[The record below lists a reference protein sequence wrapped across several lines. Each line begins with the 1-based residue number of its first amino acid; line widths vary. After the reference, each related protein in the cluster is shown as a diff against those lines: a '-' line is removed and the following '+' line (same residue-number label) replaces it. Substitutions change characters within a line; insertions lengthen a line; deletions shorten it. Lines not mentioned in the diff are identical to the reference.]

1 MASIFLMPQAVP
13 LPSQSKIAGLPG
25 QAGTGQPVQTSPFDF
40 SSEQWSTIQQLL
52 QCMAEI
58 NSPQGNEIFAQVRNK
73 VAQKSRIG
81 SLAAAFNQFATVA
94 APFSSAVMPNML
106 MMANYVSNYGNQ
118 VVPSAYSALASLLDA
133 LQTQAPTPGDRRH
146 FDAILLQCT
155 EEANNYAQQAASI
168 VDPINSFT
176 EHAANFKS
184 ASDSTPQTQLV
195 QIIPDVGGAV
205 AMGVSDDHSKVMGRN
220 TDVHDPLQLWNLEYA
235 GKNWTAEGQQNY
247 HFNISVNGQLLRV
260 AQEFP
265 FELFLAGFL
274 QPQLQLVAN
283 ATDNCSW
290 QLDVDL
296 NNQTISFAN
305 NTGFCIDISGNSGWG
320 QGTPVLSFIRN
331 DGGNQHWS
339 FQPKPYYPWDLYFL
353 DVIAPVI
360 HMDTT
365 NAIANLQAVLGSW
378 NAIAEDLKNVSS
390 DIGTQI
396 DIGKPFIS
404 SLNILATIAEWKSI
418 AAEATA
424 FVANDGYVSRSRA
437 EQNQAS
443 AAG

>member
-1 MASIFLMPQAVP
+1 MPQAVP

-235 GKNWTAEGQQNY
+235 GKLDGFAADRFSYRAQM
-247 HFNISVNGQLLRV
+247 SV
-260 AQEFP
+260 
-265 FELFLAGFL
+265 
-274 QPQLQLVAN
+274 
-283 ATDNCSW
+283 S
-290 QLDVDL
+290 
-296 NNQTISFAN
+296 
-305 NTGFCIDISGNSGWG
+305 
-320 QGTPVLSFIRN
+320 
-331 DGGNQHWS
+331 
-339 FQPKPYYPWDLYFL
+339 
-353 DVIAPVI
+353 
-360 HMDTT
+360 
-365 NAIANLQAVLGSW
+365 
-378 NAIAEDLKNVSS
+378 
-390 DIGTQI
+390 
-396 DIGKPFIS
+396 
-404 SLNILATIAEWKSI
+404 
-418 AAEATA
+418 
-424 FVANDGYVSRSRA
+424 
-437 EQNQAS
+437 
-443 AAG
+443 